1 MSKKKIPDYTLV
13 NNFELTNNS
22 AKQLFSPKVDIDTY
36 LNVMNNPPHNEA
48 PGDFNWFSN
57 AYYDWNLSKNEVDRD
72 TELGDYIMANEDYR
86 TLLQLKEYLQ
96 ATQELEYIQREL
108 QQNPNNQELL
118 TKFTQLT
125 NTISTNEEAYIKA
138 SNGDLNTES
147 VGEDLYF
154 RLQKGKESGDYSSAL
169 SVIDFET
176 QIYLKPGQTNLE
188 SSSQDNN
195 IYNRRIISL
204 ENAKR
209 YNDRVVEYES
219 KMTSDYY
226 NNNKEKPGM
235 DLTDIDTYL
244 FKVPGLMG
252 SSASSMG
259 RQIIGTISAL
269 FSGSKFGGP
278 IGSGLF
284 AASSIGANMSSR
296 DRESKAEVYQNYKSS
311 VQKEAEKLGIN
322 EQVIKEAQSNMEKM
336 GVFTPEQMKD
346 VDFVYDQI
354 ISDKVPV
361 DNVKFDK
368 IRLNNLE
375 GIRSLYMDNM
385 ALSGSD
391 IVQQA
396 IEVAP
401 IGPMAKAIRGFK
413 PLAKALDNKT
423 VANTIDKVQDLRG
436 QLAQRIDDV
445 TKFGL
450 DNIDKLPKV
459 TKRKAIVD
467 LGGRILISSALEGA
481 EEGVQY
487 IKGQRYINRDF
498 DPDPNLAKS
507 FIKNLGTGARSIY
520 AAITPWDPIYSDD
533 QEFLEN
539 FKGGALLGGI
549 MTGVVGGITS
559 YSQVQKQLPADKF
572 VSALYAEKLDITD
585 RVRKNIGYGKM
596 IRENRWD
603 NVINA
608 FDELENSKIDGI
620 DTELISQERK
630 RAELIKNMFTSNT
643 VMRQALSIGID
654 PRTQDYD
661 IFVAL
666 KDHYDQLLADATK
679 NSNEVA
685 NEEQNILY
693 SPEVQEHIDKLLP
706 EGKEE
711 DKSFLRRA
719 ILYKTKLDS
728 RIDLAKD
735 YNNQGSKLQ
744 QLEKNTRLRTSKS
757 DVFTF
762 EHLLNKDI
770 KQYEKIQDQMLNR
783 LKEIGVSEDKLE
795 IPKLHQTIR
804 DLVDRGN
811 IIELDRARAEQESF
825 IMNSNNSDAI
835 MTKINKWKGVQSN
848 EEDFVQKLNDLYSG
862 KLEQQVVEDG
872 EVVTPGDDFQAP
884 PVKEPSISQLA
895 EQDGNQKEEEDPKLI
910 EQRQKALE
918 NINKFFTVER
928 DFRGDAHNVLDQ
940 NNVFGQTYKS
950 ANNALEKLYKQINPE
965 AKRYSDYS
973 ASVNVQ
979 SYNTNNAEIWEDL
992 YNLRNQLEEEVYTNG
1007 ASETANSLVEQIR
1020 ILIDKIDS
1028 ETKQE
1033 KQADEQLQ
1041 KIKEKEKEVNT
1052 KIDDTTPKETT
1063 ETVDPTKLPEVE
1075 EVPKVQDLPTLGEI
1089 LGGLVGE
1096 EAVSKIDSSTVTDH
1110 IEDTVGGS
1118 PVALSYLLEGG
1129 KGTIESTGYLLHG
1142 IAAAFPDITNSI
1154 EDLRSKYLSE
1164 LNPNPEQFVE
1174 SQHPIISEITKLVS
1188 DKYGNTGV
1196 TILNSL
1202 LGNPTGFIPREGN
1215 KIEREIE
1222 QLKPVQPQLTYDQQL
1237 DPYSH
1242 ELNYRLTTSTKTED
1256 GKWIRISKK
1265 YQGMEQYLNNEEFS
1279 KISAEPDFVSEVTKN
1294 GVRFEIKPYDN
1305 GKTVEDAIYVI
1316 FNYKDKEYI
1325 AAVKTV
1331 NGGLY
1336 NRQNVGFNRLPF
1348 EQQQYIVNN
1357 LNNLR
1362 NKILEFKK
1370 VTDADSNMQIVP
1382 TIIRTTSGRIVNEKN
1397 EDNSPKN
1404 RKLTDSAWLSIK
1416 DPYKITPQNTE
1427 VGITTGPRGNNII
1440 RLQNRIVHVKDNY
1453 PMGKPVWIFK
1463 TKRYDGSLEDKFAV
1477 LNYKYFKDQPKVAD
1491 LILDLILSKDQFYK
1505 DATGK
1510 VTNIEPLQLL
1520 KFIVNFGTHTIVNP
1534 NDTKL
1539 NPEQIQRLQEK
1550 QFYIDENNNIVIG
1563 TFMYTADDLL
1573 TNKQLRDEAKKY
1585 IMDNFHY
1592 NIDEDGLNKNYLGG
1606 SSQSKVKDPHFYSIS
1621 SFLKNSDVDQI
1632 TIIPGEIEFTLK
1644 DFGLIRTPKGII
1656 QDQTNPNGISVLGWY
1671 IKQGILMTD
1680 IADQLYDANIYID
1693 DVQLVNKNDLPNQKE
1708 AETKVQKAVEDGI
1721 RDAVFNLPGEDGKQ
1735 QTLNM
1740 ADIYQ
1745 ILDGKKRKG
1754 PDMQVEGYFNTVNIP
1769 NAITWM
1775 QDTLGIT
1782 PDIVQS
1788 VIDITQTGAN
1798 VVGRVTEDSIL
1809 ISEIAPE
1816 GVEYHEAW
1824 HRVSQ
1829 LCISDKSRKKIYNR
1843 YNKKH
1848 KSNLNEKQL
1857 DEIFA
1862 EQFKE
1867 FMLNESTN
1875 YAFDT
1880 KNWFKRILD
1889 FIKLWARTGQ
1899 YALAKIYY
1907 NINIGK
1913 YRGITPNEDNINRF
1927 RQIYSDSGPN
1937 LEINGYKFKNIV
1949 TYNQF
1954 DNIVKSLTYA
1964 FFQTSFTTGK
1974 SINYADIK
1982 KEDLRFDT
1990 LKMIVQAQASKFPS
2004 PVLTEILDNFDSVF
2018 APTIVSKL
2026 KSFGIRSIDAN
2037 ENITDIE
2044 EGSEKINI
2052 GQRTVEGMNI
2062 SIKDNA
2068 PAEVKFF
2075 FQTIPVFEG
2084 TAKNA
2089 NAKIDP
2095 YTKFP
2100 MFVDP
2105 NKAWN
2110 KILKDLAGCRT
2121 ISNILDK
2128 IVILAKNN
2136 DPFYQALLMRITNLI
2151 AQSNSADPKV
2161 SINAEALLT
2170 KIETVI
2176 TSDINNFI
2184 TVKVGE
2190 DENGFTSMKLIDNTV
2205 DVKAIAYPKVWSQSL
2220 FINSGIF
2227 KYDDNGVII
2236 AQEGAKKKLKL
2247 AIDILTAA
2255 RTAFLNN
2262 KGIYRFSDRVVDL
2275 HQLENQEWL
2284 KDLITQT
2291 LQSVGILID
2300 KPTINKMLLSGDYG
2314 DPKSSSYQLL
2324 NSFIVSTI
2332 NFGGISKIISTLD
2345 IVNKAI
2351 SNDGH
2356 VKKIMLNDKQALPTQ
2371 IWNDLGFIKHLANY
2385 YAYVHAT
2392 DKGLSSYG
2400 PDGNSY
2406 YLVSQ
2411 NNFVKDRVNEI
2422 ITDKQV
2428 YDDLNNVTYNKGSI
2442 LLDAIG
2448 QGNRNISVE
2457 TLINFKDNTSY
2468 DAGRDYFGITSRED
2482 YLAKM
2487 AAIFENRLIFPTVAD
2502 KKTYHFIRGINLPH
2516 EPISF
2521 NKQDGKLI
2529 IRYGEDALNI
2539 LIGYCQD
2546 ELNQIELCLRQI
2558 DDNPNHYIDGVH
2570 YNEDGTVNKDWL
2582 EPSRRIKNFHTPNK
2596 YNYTDKNGKKHT
2608 VTLEGNGARF
2618 LFLTGIYT
2626 DKGFV
2631 SFNDPKKTAYEN
2643 LQTAKDY
2650 FFNTSKETQMAFL
2663 SKILNERMKEEL
2675 KTAKDMGLI
2684 DIDGNKIWSIQNKLL
2699 DENVILER
2707 TSRYMQFDPTNAQA
2721 YAIFDMLSDYLINSI
2736 ISVNEIEKVFSGSPA
2751 YYKVQYDQNGIV
2763 DLSVDKIKRLGSLTS
2778 TGINNRLDF
2787 YNDPLREEYTVA
2799 ELKDH
2804 EIQDKQYYIYE
2815 ELFTRGNIKETIQE
2829 IEGEDAWNKVKDLSI
2844 QEIQKLYPE
2853 SVKIA
2858 KQSAQVE
2865 VAGYKSGINVADAA
2879 VYISPDMTRDLLR
2892 MRGEWSPEIKQA
2904 FEILTNP
2911 DTADK
2916 WDSNPELYAK
2926 ANKVVLNAMKYVAF
2940 GTRFN
2945 EIPGLGIPYFNKMAL
2960 FPLFK
2965 SVATGD
2971 IKALYDRM
2979 VDKNNPVDMV
2989 LFDSAV
2995 KAGSRDPMKA
3005 YRSAKDSEIEL
3016 KDGQTTL
3023 SAELTDQLESGQGTI
3038 LNDFNNLT
3046 TYTQKFKY
3054 LRQQLATDPHTHEES
3069 MAGTQFMKVNL
3080 SNIRMNDMYGKD
3092 GEQVSGQYIKDTVM
3106 SSLNRLSDIGKQ
3118 ELQDKLFTEDGQVN
3132 ITALGEMLLR
3142 DARESNANDN
3152 IITGLATKDN
3162 AFTIPLSALSDNKW
3176 IESRFISMIN
3186 KAVIDV
3192 HMPGGS
3198 FIQRSAF
3205 GLEATSNNVI
3215 TPNMINDGTPLKMIN
3230 EEGSTDAVVSIN
3242 LFKHFIPDYEKMTFR
3257 EARKWLIEHN
3267 IIGQNATANSIGYR
3281 IPTQSVASISPLR
3294 FVDVFPQIMGD
3305 TIMLPEGFTKLTGSD
3320 FDIDKLYVAR
3330 FGYDKNGIKYNDDSP
3345 ASIKN
3350 NILDAYLKVLLTKDN
3365 TNSLKLSIDNATEN
3379 VKKVLK
3385 DIESNRTKEY
3395 AQPFKVY
3402 TPSYQE
3408 ARKEE
3413 YTGGKA
3419 GIGPFAL
3426 NNAHHILTQLTN
3438 LKMEEN
3444 AFTIALDIID
3454 LGRIYDHPTV
3464 KTLKG
3469 GRILDWLS
3477 AMINGFVDIAKD
3489 PYIVRLNI
3497 NSWTYNMVSFLLRT
3511 GKGAQTFYFIGQ
3523 PILKEMA
3530 QEVINT
3536 KGKYGIDRT
3545 KTPSQLEKEAIEKV
3559 LDKYDPTSS
3568 LRKKYTLINSKPESA
3583 AIEYANLFKTFV
3595 NKKGEESSSNR
3606 EMLLHPEDYDTAE
3619 QQIRIY
3625 YAWLALKPYAD
3636 DLANLVKYSKI
3647 DTKKTGKTF
3656 AEQQIYYQGMMSMLE
3671 DSHFGEG
3678 EVSKFYTET
3687 FIQTK
3692 TLNSIPFGNSIF
3704 SNLLFRNTNAFSVQK
3719 NNILSLLG
3727 RKTNAD
3733 SKLLNAVV
3741 SGMEAQMKSDFFN
3754 EYIEKNNIDTISMF
3768 KGKHTIAK
3776 RVNKF
3781 KMEILSGNPNYS
3793 YLLNS
3798 DGTISN
3804 DFLNYI
3810 IPNINN
3816 NELDFL
3822 DTSDI
3827 LSADQ
3832 ADSNNLINYW
3842 RELLDDPKPEIKR
3855 LARDIAVYA
3864 FLTSGDNPTM
3874 NNLFQYL
3881 PNSYRKEMGYV
3892 EYVQS
3897 KLDQLSNGS
3906 NLATYSKND
3915 LFLNNWTNDK
3925 LVKPVEM
3932 YYGENNDTFFSISLN
3947 EESAVPNI
3955 ILGQRT
3961 TTNKSPIS
3969 AINWVTIEDNKY
3981 PLFPPYIKINDKLG
3995 NKQENWHVYI
4005 LIGFRDEAEYN
4016 ENTGRFTGR
4025 ILYTPLYGLVSK
4037 KGYKGKS
4044 NGSSHTILEYGV
4056 NTKFEFNKEKEW
4068 NYKEALNNPQ
4078 ALVDMASDYQK
4089 DRWKQ
4094 LIKDIHPIN
4103 ELPSYQD
4110 MNWAKLEQ
4118 DKVFVEEYEDIDE
4131 NDDSGLLEEAP
4142 DSNEQSVEQEAKQKD
4157 VNNTDNTNNDPINYD
4172 DAQQS
4177 FETISSDKTIL
4188 TNQELIKIRPYT
4200 GDKPRIAVASEHTD
4214 PVFFSKKIIDILDGK
4229 ASVQD
4234 KFRNASYSGKDFA
4247 ALYLITKHDGLP
4259 LKNLLEYKIPKLI
4272 HFSITGLGGT
4282 IWEPGVMKY
4291 NDLLD
4296 RIESFIEQG
4305 LDPEMVTVRI
4315 DPIIPGVTKL
4325 SDVENIVRRASEM
4338 GIQNIRFSVMDQ
4350 YSTTKRFMEELGYDY
4365 SKYYD
4370 GKSLHARADVVQ
4382 RIENR
4387 MLELKNKYGVKMS
4400 TCAEPFNIEGISKEA
4415 CLSVPAINNML
4426 GTSIPETM
4434 TGKQRALCSCYGG
4447 KTDLLRYDNKCASS
4461 CIYCYAHHNNTK
4473 NLNYYNEDGS
4483 LKDNPFTRT
4492 IDQQTQQNTINVYAG
4507 TNENADLSN
4516 FAIRP
4521 FIHNYDNGSYKEF
4534 QSVEQ
4539 AFQYVKAREYS
4550 DTRLNDGVDHPSRM
4564 SIEAR
4569 IMETTDGSKL
4579 RKLGREIKGLN
4590 TQAWDRNSYS
4600 VLKTLIK
4607 ESFEQNPQALERL
4620 LSTGNSIITH
4630 IQDKGKWGRD
4640 FPKILMEVRDE
4651 LSTQPDNNSSQVL
4664 TGIDL
4669 LQLYDQGDKRIQLA
4683 LNELED
4689 LTVDERQTYR
4699 NEFAKQLAE
4708 DNVNTQD
4715 KLEEAVRKFICNL

>member
-22 AKQLFSPKVDIDTY
+22 AKQLFSPQVDTDSY

-96 ATQELEYIQREL
+96 ATQELEYIYREL

-147 VGEDLYF
+147 VAEDLYF
-154 RLQKGKESGDYSSAL
+154 RLQKGKESGDYSPAL

-311 VQKEAEKLGIN
+311 VQKEAEKLGIDK
-322 EQVIKEAQSNMEKM
+322 QVIKEAQSNMEKM

-346 VDFVYDQI
+346 INFIYDQI

-401 IGPMAKAIRGFK
+401 IGSMAKAIRGFK
-413 PLAKALDNKT
+413 PLSKALDNKT
-423 VANTIDKVQDLRG
+423 VANTIEKVQDLRG
-436 QLAQRIDDV
+436 QLTQRIDDV

-467 LGGRILISSALEGA
+467 LGGRILVSSALEGA

-549 MTGVVGGITS
+549 MTGAVGGVTS
-559 YSQVQKQLPADKF
+559 YSQVQKQLPADQF
-572 VSALYAEKLDITD
+572 VSALYAERLDIVD

-620 DTELISQERK
+620 DTELIRQERK
-630 RAELIKNMFTSNT
+630 RAELIKNVFTSNT

-666 KDHYDQLLADATK
+666 KDHYDQLLVDAIK
-679 NSNEVA
+679 NSNEVT

-711 DKSFLRRA
+711 DKSFLRQA
-719 ILYKTKLDS
+719 ILYRAKLDS

-735 YNNQGSKLQ
+735 YNNQGNKLQ

-770 KQYEKIQDQMLNR
+770 KQYEKLQDQMSNR

-825 IMNSNNSDAI
+825 IMNSNNSNAI
-835 MTKINKWKGVQSN
+835 MTKINKWKDVQSS

-872 EVVTPGDDFQAP
+872 EVITPGDDFQAP
-884 PVKEPSISQLA
+884 PVKEPSISQLTQ
-895 EQDGNQKEEEDPKLI
+895 QDENQKEEEDPQII
-910 EQRQKALE
+910 EQRQRALE
-918 NINKFFTVER
+918 NISKFFTVER

-940 NNVFGQTYKS
+940 NNAFGQAYKS
-950 ANNALEKLYKQINPE
+950 ANNALEKLYKQINPK

-973 ASVNVQ
+973 ASVNIQ
-979 SYNTNNAEIWEDL
+979 SYSTDNAELWEDL
-992 YNLRNQLEEEVYTNG
+992 YNLRNQLEEEVYANG

-1020 ILIDKIDS
+1020 TIIDKIDS

-1033 KQADEQLQ
+1033 DQANEQLQ

-1052 KIDDTTPKETT
+1052 KIDDTTPAQII
-1063 ETVDPTKLPEVE
+1063 ETVDPTTLPKE
-1075 EVPKVQDLPTLGEI
+1075 EDTQKVDDLPTLGQI
-1089 LGGLVGE
+1089 LGGLIGD
-1096 EAVSKIDSSTVTDH
+1096 EAASKIDQPTV
-1110 IEDTVGGS
+1110 
-1118 PVALSYLLEGG
+1118 
-1129 KGTIESTGYLLHG
+1129 
-1142 IAAAFPDITNSI
+1142 
-1154 EDLRSKYLSE
+1154 
-1164 LNPNPEQFVE
+1164 
-1174 SQHPIISEITKLVS
+1174 
-1188 DKYGNTGV
+1188 
-1196 TILNSL
+1196 
-1202 LGNPTGFIPREGN
+1202 
-1215 KIEREIE
+1215 IE
-1222 QLKPVQPQLTYDQQL
+1222 QSGETSSSITQSDNELTYDQQL

-1256 GKWIRISKK
+1256 GKWIRVSKK

-1279 KISAEPDFVSEVTKN
+1279 KISAEPDFISEVTKN
-1294 GVRFEIKPYDN
+1294 GVRFEIKPYNN

-1316 FNYKDKEYI
+1316 FNYKSKEYI

-1357 LNNLR
+1357 LNDLR

-1370 VTDADSNMQIVP
+1370 VTDADPNMQIVP

-1440 RLQNRIVHVKDNY
+1440 RLQNRIIHVKDNY

-1491 LILDLILSKDQFYK
+1491 LILDLILSKEQFYK

-1534 NDTKL
+1534 NDPKL

-1550 QFYIDENNNIVIG
+1550 QFYIDENNNIIIG
-1563 TFMYTADDLL
+1563 LSVYTADDLL

-1606 SSQSKVKDPHFYSIS
+1606 SSQSQVKDPHFYSIS

-1769 NAITWM
+1769 NAITWL

-1829 LCISDKSRKKIYNR
+1829 LCISDKSREKIYNR

-1913 YRGITPNEDNINRF
+1913 YRGITPNESNINRF

-1974 SINYADIK
+1974 SIDYVDIK

-2044 EGSEKINI
+2044 EGAEKINI
-2052 GQRTVEGMNI
+2052 GQHTVEGMNI

-2205 DVKAIAYPKVWSQSL
+2205 DVKAITYPKVWSQSL

-2227 KYDDNGVII
+2227 KYDDNGIII

-2487 AAIFENRLIFPTVAD
+2487 AAVFENRLIFPTVAD

-2529 IRYGEDALNI
+2529 IRYGEDALNV

-2558 DDNPNHYIDGVH
+2558 DDNPDHYIDGVH

-2707 TSRYMQFDPTNAQA
+2707 TSRYIQFDPTNAQA

-2829 IEGEDAWNKVKDLSI
+2829 IEGEDVWNKVKDLSI

-2979 VDKNNPVDMV
+2979 VDKNNPVDMI

-3005 YRSAKDSEIEL
+3005 YRPAKDSEIEL

-3023 SAELTDQLESGQGTI
+3023 SAELTDQLESGQGTV

-3106 SSLNRLSDIGKQ
+3106 SSLNRLSHIGKQ

-3152 IITGLATKDN
+3152 VITGLATKDN

-3215 TPNMINDGTPLKMIN
+3215 TPNMINDGIPLKMIN
-3230 EEGSTDAVVSIN
+3230 EEGSMDAVVSIN

-3257 EARKWLIEHN
+3257 EARKWLIKHN
-3267 IIGQNATANSIGYR
+3267 IIGQNTTANAIGYR

-3294 FVDVFPQIMGD
+3294 FVDVFPEIMGD

-3330 FGYDKNGIKYNDDSP
+3330 FGYDENGIKYNDDSP

-3350 NILDAYLKVLLTKDN
+3350 DILDAYLKVLLTKDN

-3454 LGRIYDHPTV
+3454 LDRIYDYPTI
-3464 KTLKG
+3464 KTPKG

-3606 EMLLHPEDYDTAE
+3606 EMLLHPEDYDTDE

-3656 AEQQIYYQGMMSMLE
+3656 AEQWIYYQGMMSMLE

-3678 EVSKFYTET
+3678 EVGKFYTET

-3704 SNLLFRNTNAFSVQK
+3704 SNLLFRNTNAFSAQK

-3733 SKLLNAVV
+3733 SKLLNAVI
-3741 SGMEAQMKSDFFN
+3741 SGMEAQIKSDFFN

-3798 DGTISN
+3798 DGTINN

-3932 YYGENNDTFFSISLN
+3932 YYGENNDTFFSIYLN
-3947 EESAVPNI
+3947 EESVVPNI

-3995 NKQENWHVYI
+3995 NKQENWHVYT

-4016 ENTGRFTGR
+4016 ENTGKFTGR

-4068 NYKEALNNPQ
+4068 NYREALNNTQ

-4089 DRWKQ
+4089 DKWEQ
-4094 LIKDIHPIN
+4094 LIKNIHPIN

-4110 MNWAKLEQ
+4110 MNWAKLEP
-4118 DKVFVEEYEDIDE
+4118 DKVFVEEYEEIDE
-4131 NDDSGLLEEAP
+4131 NDDYGVLEDIERPTAYEKTFNATQQQL
-4142 DSNEQSVEQEAKQKD
+4142 DASWD
-4157 VNNTDNTNNDPINYD
+4157 INNTENTVNDPINYND
-4172 DAQQS
+4172 TEQS
-4177 FETISSDKTIL
+4177 IEVISSDKTIL
-4188 TNQELIKIRPYT
+4188 TNKELIKIRPFT
-4200 GDKPRIAVASEHTD
+4200 GDTPRIAVASEHTD
-4214 PVFFSKKIIDILDGK
+4214 PVFFSKKIIDILDGN

-4234 KFRNASYSGKDFA
+4234 KFRNTSYQGSDFA

-4296 RIESFIEQG
+4296 RIESFIKQG

-4315 DPIIPGVTKL
+4315 DPIVPGVTKL
-4325 SDVENIVRRASEM
+4325 SDVENIVKRSSEM
-4338 GIQNIRFSVMDQ
+4338 GIKNIRFSVMDQ
-4350 YSTTKRFMEELGYDY
+4350 YSTTKKFMEELGYDY

-4370 GKSLHARADVVQ
+4370 NGKLHARPDVLQ

-4387 MLELKNKYGVKMS
+4387 MLQLKEKYGVKMS
-4400 TCAEPFNIEGISKEA
+4400 TCAEPFNIAGISKEA
-4415 CLSVPAINNML
+4415 CLSVSAINNML

-4461 CIYCYAHHNNTK
+4461 CIYCYAHHNNNK
-4473 NLNYYNEDGS
+4473 NLNYYNEDGT

-4492 IDQQTQQNTINVYAG
+4492 GTNNVENTSRRIYSGTINKLKPNEIFVFGSNTQGRHGKGAALTARNKFGAIYGQAEGRQGQSYAII
-4507 TNENADLSN
+4507 TKDLT
-4516 FAIRP
+4516 
-4521 FIHNYDNGSYKEF
+4521 K
-4534 QSVEQ
+4534 QQ
-4539 AFQYVKAREYS
+4539 
-4550 DTRLNDGVDHPSRM
+4550 HPSRTKQQI
-4564 SIEAR
+4564 IEQINRLYDYAR
-4569 IMETTDGSKL
+4569 
-4579 RKLGREIKGLN
+4579 
-4590 TQAWDRNSYS
+4590 
-4600 VLKTLIK
+4600 
-4607 ESFEQNPQALERL
+4607 QNPNLDFIVAY
-4620 LSTGNSIITH
+4620 SGTGGNLNAYSN
-4630 IQDKGKWGRD
+4630 
-4640 FPKILMEVRDE
+4640 EE
-4651 LSTQPDNNSSQVL
+4651 LANMFANSSIPNNIIFESQFSELVGRYNKQDQQDTSQIL

-4669 LQLYDQGDKRIQLA
+4669 MDLYDQGDKRIQLT
-4683 LNELED
+4683 LDELED
-4689 LTVDERQTYR
+4689 LTPEERQTYR
-4699 NEFAKQLAE
+4699 NEFVKQLRE
-4708 DNVNTQD
+4708 NNVNNQD
-4715 KLEEAVRKFICNL
+4715 KLEEAIRKFICNL